1 MAEEVKITSTTTLED
16 LIFAGR
22 NKEYGAYFLRQVYS
36 KTVRNSA
43 IIGTLAVCIGL
54 AGPLL
59 YAKYKPKEE
68 KKKITLANPM
78 DVPPPPMDE
87 TQPPPP
93 PPPPPPPEA
102 PKPVSTTKFL
112 PPEIKP
118 DEEVKTEEPPPTQKE
133 LEKAPAGAE
142 TVVGDPNATE
152 VVIDPNEGKAKVEV
166 VEVKPD
172 KEEIFTVVEQ
182 NASFP
187 GGQEALN
194 KFLSKNIKYPAEA
207 QRANVQ
213 GKVFL
218 SFVVSPDG
226 SISDV
231 AVLKGLGFGCDQ
243 EAIRVVKSMPRWS
256 PGKQSGRA
264 VKSRF
269 NLPITFQL
277 E

>member
-1 MAEEVKITSTTTLED
+1 MAEEVKITSNTTLED
-16 LIFAGR
+16 LIFANR
-22 NKEYGAYFLRQVYS
+22 NKAYGAYFLRHVYS
-36 KTVRNSA
+36 KTVRNSVL
-43 IIGTLAVCIGL
+43 IGVAAVTLGL
-54 AGPLL
+54 AGPFI
-59 YAKYKPKEE
+59 YAKIKPSDE
-68 KKKITLANPM
+68 KKKVTLANPM

-87 TQPPPP
+87 SKPPPP
-93 PPPPPPPEA
+93 PPPPPPPEV
-102 PKPVSTTKFL
+102 PKPISTTKFL

-118 DEEVKTEEPPPTQKE
+118 DEEVKTEEPPPTQEALKE
-133 LEKAPAGAE
+133 APASTE

-166 VEVKPD
+166 VEVKPV
-172 KEEIFTVVEQ
+172 EEPIFTVVEQ
-182 NASFP
+182 QAAFP
-187 GGQEALN
+187 GGQEALA
-194 KFLSKNIKYPAEA
+194 KFLGKNIKYPAEA

-218 SFVVSPDG
+218 SFVVSPNG

-243 EAIRVVKSMPRWS
+243 EAMRVVKTMPRWS
-256 PGKQSGRA
+256 PGRQSGRA

>member
-16 LIFAGR
+16 LIFANR
-22 NKEYGAYFLRQVYS
+22 NKAYGAYFLRQVYS
-36 KTVRNSA
+36 KTVRTSA
-43 IIGTLAVCIGL
+43 IIGTVAVCVGL
-54 AGPLL
+54 AGPLI
-59 YAKYKPKEE
+59 YAKYAPKKEKP
-68 KKKITLANPM
+68 KITLANPM

-118 DEEVKTEEPPPTQKE
+118 DEEVKQEEPPPTQETLKE
-133 LEKAPAGAE
+133 AQAGAE
-142 TVVGDPNATE
+142 TVVGDPNATD
-152 VVIDPNEGKAKVEV
+152 VVIDPNEGKQKVEV
-166 VEVKPD
+166 VEVKPE

-182 NASFP
+182 QASFP

-231 AVLKGLGFGCDQ
+231 QVLKGLGFGCDQ
-243 EAIRVVKSMPRWS
+243 EAMRVVKSMPKWT